1 MSEKPKLL
9 DLKKFLDSLE
19 GLPHQEQMDRLLEN
33 IALIQPKALLEDLL
47 DRGVRNASL
56 YNAATALLK
65 YHKIEVNP
73 LAAAQANHPVG
84 ALAHGLPPKDFLD
97 GTEYGMQ

>member
-1 MSEKPKLL
+1 MTAVAFN
-9 DLKKFLDSLE
+9 LKAFV
-19 GLPHQEQMDRLLEN
+19 DRLEKMDPEEAKQEILAR
-33 IALIQPKALLEDLL
+33 ITLIQPLALLEDLL